1 MAVKLLGNKNISIV
15 VPIMVIGIVL
25 LFFVP
30 IPTFMLDSF
39 QAINITIGVTILLM
53 SMYVKEPLHFSI
65 FPSVLLIT
73 ALCQLVL
80 VKKIKKIEL
89 S

>member
-15 VPIMVIGIVL
+15 IPMMVIGIVL

-39 QAINITIGVTILLM
+39 QAINI
-53 SMYVKEPLHFSI
+53 I
-65 FPSVLLIT
+65 FHISYLRKVVIIYL
-73 ALCQLVL
+73 
-80 VKKIKKIEL
+80 
-89 S
+89 